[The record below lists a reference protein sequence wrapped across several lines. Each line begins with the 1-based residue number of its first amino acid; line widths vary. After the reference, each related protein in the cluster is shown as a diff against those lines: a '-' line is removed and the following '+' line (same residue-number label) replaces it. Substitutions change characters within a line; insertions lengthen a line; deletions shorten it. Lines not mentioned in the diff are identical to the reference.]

1 MIFFLSVCALTFYS
15 AEGTLFRFDYTYHQE
30 AEGWFKLHRIPA
42 TWQNAYLNCYYEGAV
57 LASPE
62 TENLRAALKS
72 TVTGQQSGQSLQSC
86 GIFTGIH
93 ATFGKGAYFSVEGTP
108 LSRIPVAWAPG
119 EPDNANNSE
128 DCLLMLPNGTLAD
141 VNCSDVYPY
150 VCYRKKQKN
159 MPALNACGT
168 VDNGYS
174 FDSRTNSCYKFHT
187 TPLIWTRAFV
197 ACAHEGG
204 YLAIINSKL
213 EHQLIKELYS
223 KSYSSII
230 SGNYNRGAI
239 HLGYKSFEHLSLWM
253 TIHGQ
258 TLKEAGFEKWSKGQ
272 PDTIMGARI
281 TEPY

>member
-1 MIFFLSVCALTFYS
+1 MFLT
-15 AEGTLFRFDYTYHQE
+15 
-30 AEGWFKLHRIPA
+30 
-42 TWQNAYLNCYYEGAV
+42 V
-57 LASPE
+57 LS
-62 TENLRAALKS
+62 
-72 TVTGQQSGQSLQSC
+72 
-86 GIFTGIH
+86 
-93 ATFGKGAYFSVEGTP
+93 GTP

-119 EPDNANNSE
+119 
-128 DCLLMLPNGTLAD
+128 
-141 VNCSDVYPY
+141 
-150 VCYRKKQKN
+150 YR
-159 MPALNACGT
+159 
-168 VDNGYS
+168 

-253 TIHGQ
+253 TIHGIPLSRMPVTWAPGEPDNADNSEDCLLMLPNG
-258 TLKEAGFEKWSKGQ
+258 TLADVNCS
-272 PDTIMGARI
+272 DVY
-281 TEPY
+281 PYVCYRKKQINMPVTHLRVVSAVATSSTQIR